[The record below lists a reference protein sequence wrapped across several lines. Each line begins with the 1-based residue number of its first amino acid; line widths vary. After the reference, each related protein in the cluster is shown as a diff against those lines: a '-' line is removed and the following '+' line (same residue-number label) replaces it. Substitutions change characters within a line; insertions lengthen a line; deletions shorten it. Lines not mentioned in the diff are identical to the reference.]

1 MLVSLT
7 QTPHSLD
14 KQRIEFR
21 NEATTESLIKM
32 YKAYQTPAMPQ
43 PNVFCVSSKMYRDH
57 RDGDVRRALPYLELS
72 GIMAVR
78 QHCIAILSDSQH
90 LAATDYM
97 RHRVQAL
104 LDSIQVWVQS
114 LTEIADVQKHKALQ
128 EALVT
133 IKTWLKEVSKQC
145 SRDLFIVLM
154 LEKGSGFTSVHV
166 QLDIKRPKTLF

>member
-1 MLVSLT
+1 VLVSLT
-7 QTPHSLD
+7 RTPHSLD
-14 KQRIEFR
+14 RQRIEFR

-114 LTEIADVQKHKALQ
+114 LTENADVQKHKALQ
-128 EALVT
+128 EALIT

-154 LEKGSGFTSVHV
+154 L
-166 QLDIKRPKTLF
+166 